1 MFFPQGEHWYG
12 RLGPCSPLRLPLA
25 GTKLGWGA
33 VWSVSQGNKGDSLK
47 LEMCYK
53 ATYHLHHCLC
63 WLGFHA
69 QGLREVL
76 YSALSSS
83 CLGAYFGG
91 NVFTE
96 TKDLSV
102 KVDMGLFL
110 TCIGQIRF
118 NPVIPHLHVYFI
130 LVIQTFYLS
139 DNSWLKQS
147 FELYFYRFLV

>member
-1 MFFPQGEHWYG
+1 M
-12 RLGPCSPLRLPLA
+12 
-25 GTKLGWGA
+25 
-33 VWSVSQGNKGDSLK
+33 
-47 LEMCYK
+47 
-53 ATYHLHHCLC
+53 
-63 WLGFHA
+63 
-69 QGLREVL
+69 
-76 YSALSSS
+76 SSS

-139 DNSWLKQS
+139 DNS
-147 FELYFYRFLV
+147 